1 MLYNIQNK
9 KVNILIED
17 IPFELPKDLQ
27 EKISENFE
35 KMRTSGKNI
44 WNGNLLCVSGINIT
58 SDTVTLTC
66 KKSTYAH
73 YLYGE
78 NIGCPTKYECRNLS
92 AGCFLETIDGYFV
105 LGELA
110 DTTSFPHVLQTTGG
124 GIDKADI
131 FNNQIRVEQTIIRE
145 AFEELNIDL
154 TDRNIVSYNEL
165 SYLFVSEKDEQPGVQ
180 VFSKAILTMTAEAF
194 QKYFEKYYN
203 YLVTNQLEIE
213 FKKLH
218 FLKKENAIST
228 LEKLNKPY
236 RAYLKPL
243 ILANSKELADN
254 NTR

>member
-9 KVNILIED
+9 KVNILIENT
-17 IPFELPKDLQ
+17 PFELPDDLQ
-27 EKISENFE
+27 EKILENFE
-35 KMRTSGKNI
+35 KMKSSGKNI
-44 WNGNLLCVSGINIT
+44 WNGDLLCVSDIDIANN
-58 SDTVTLTC
+58 SVTLTC
-66 KKSTYAH
+66 KKSNYAH

-78 NIGCPTKYECRNLS
+78 NIGCPPKYECRNLS
-92 AGCFLETIDGYFV
+92 AGCFLETVDGYFV
-105 LGELA
+105 FGELA
-110 DTTSFPHVLQTTGG
+110 DTTSFPHILQTTGG
-124 GIDKADI
+124 GIDKSDI
-131 FNNQIRVEQTIIRE
+131 SDNQINVEQTIKRE
-145 AFEELNIDL
+145 ALEELNINLD
-154 TDRNIVSYNEL
+154 DKNIVSSNKL

-180 VFSKAILTMTAEAF
+180 VFSKAILTITAEDF

-213 FKKLH
+213 FQKLH

-243 ILANSKELADN
+243 ILANSKELSDN